1 MEVIGDFVK
10 GRDISMFLKFIF
22 SILQKGKEDFRCV
35 LLDIFGIEDI
45 ILFRNII
52 KKESNFSR
60 TFIDESLDLGDS
72 IEENDVKLGFFFLF
86 FIVFQFISYQVM
98 FSNGLYRYM
107 VIFYLFKFYEYFN
120 IRDKFFRNYFFCF
133 IYDGGIIICSIV
145 VGQFV

>member
-98 FSNGLYRYM
+98 FSNGFYM
-107 VIFYLFKFYEYFN
+107 VYGYILF
-120 IRDKFFRNYFFCF
+120 I
-133 IYDGGIIICSIV
+133 
-145 VGQFV
+145 